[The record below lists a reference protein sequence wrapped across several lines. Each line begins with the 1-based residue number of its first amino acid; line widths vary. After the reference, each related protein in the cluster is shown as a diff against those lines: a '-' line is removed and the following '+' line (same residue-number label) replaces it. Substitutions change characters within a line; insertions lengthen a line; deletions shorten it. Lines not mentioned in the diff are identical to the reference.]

1 MSSNDLLSHAVSGST
16 ESSSKPSFWDRLFV
30 RWFDQMVYPLIW
42 EDPISDLAVM
52 GDLRGKHLVCLT
64 SGGCNILSYL
74 SQEPASIA
82 AVDLNETH
90 LALLALKKTVF
101 QQGDY
106 QDLFQLF
113 AQGNLPENK
122 ALMARFMP
130 QLPEFSHRYWQ
141 TSGRSAW
148 FSDAF
153 YHHGLLGKFI
163 GIGHWIAKRSGH
175 DLSAVLSAKTR
186 QEAEQIF
193 DEKIAPVFD
202 RGLVR
207 WLSSQVWV
215 LYGLGIPP
223 RQYQVLL
230 GDEEN
235 MAQVLKARLRHLAC
249 DFDLKDNYFAWQ
261 AFGRRFN
268 LSDQAALPLYLQAQH
283 YDVIKQQ
290 VDNISLNH
298 ESVTSYLAKQADAS
312 VDIYVLLDAQDW
324 MSREQFIDLWTEI
337 NRTATAGASVVFRAA
352 GADSPLEDN
361 LPPELLADWQTNPE
375 ENKAFWQKD
384 RSAIYGGCFVYRH
397 L

>member
-1 MSSNDLLSHAVSGST
+1 MSSNALLSHAVGGHEVS
-16 ESSSKPSFWDRLFV
+16 SFWDRLFV

-42 EDPISDLAVM
+42 EDPISDLSVM
-52 GDLRGKHLVCLT
+52 GDIKGQNMVCLT

-74 SQEPASIA
+74 SQQPASIA

-122 ALMARFMP
+122 AVMAQFMSH
-130 QLPEFSHRYWQ
+130 LPEFSRRYWQ
-141 TSGRSAW
+141 EKGRSDW
-148 FSDAF
+148 FSHAF

-175 DLSAVLSAKTR
+175 DLSAVMQAKTR
-186 QEAEQIF
+186 EEAEQIF
-193 DEKIAPVFD
+193 DAKIAPVFD
-202 RGLVR
+202 RGIVR
-207 WLSSQVWV
+207 WLSNQVWV

-223 RQYQVLL
+223 KQYQVLL
-230 GDEEN
+230 GDEED

-261 AFGRRFN
+261 AFARRFN
-268 LSDQAALPLYLQAQH
+268 LSDQDALPLYLQAKH
-283 YDVIKQQ
+283 YEVIKQQ
-290 VDNISLNH
+290 VDRVSLNH
-298 ESVTSYLAKQADAS
+298 ESVTTYLAKQPSAS
-312 VDIYVLLDAQDW
+312 VDVYVFLDAQDW
-324 MSREQFIDLWTEI
+324 MSREQLIELWTEV
-337 NRTATAGASVVFRAA
+337 NRTARAGARVVFRAA
-352 GADSPLEDN
+352 GAESPLEEH
-361 LPPELLADWQTNPE
+361 LLAELLANWQTNSE
-375 ENKAFWQKD
+375 ENQQFWQKD